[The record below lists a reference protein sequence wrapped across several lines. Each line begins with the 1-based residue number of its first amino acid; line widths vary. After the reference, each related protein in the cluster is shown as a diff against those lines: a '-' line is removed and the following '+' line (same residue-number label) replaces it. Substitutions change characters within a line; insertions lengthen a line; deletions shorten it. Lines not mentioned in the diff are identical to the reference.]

1 MYQHR
6 RTSAKAIG
14 DENATISNKRRHCT
28 YDMVTLTVS
37 IRTMHMYE
45 HRHGM
50 VRVMISSYAR
60 NKGIPGIFVVLEY
73 T

>member
-45 HRHGM
+45 HRHGTLYGKDHD
-50 VRVMISSYAR
+50 I
-60 NKGIPGIFVVLEY
+60 VLRQE
-73 T
+73 